1 MGGHSLRLLF
11 IIEKHSWCAPSC
23 VIIKDTLGPDDR
35 EKRDVQIIHQAS
47 LVGNLFIR
55 DSRKIIDIIKEL
67 TLGTDAK
74 TCIKGLKCGRNAMQ
88 ELQSH
93 YDRTQKDTRKKQVA
107 KADLKKIFYKN
118 ETNFTLEKYV
128 TKLKGVFNVLD
139 IYGITLYENQMK
151 EHIIDQIM
159 SPNIELN
166 TEVNICMSSHLS
178 TLLKAYTYMSTV
190 VSKLYP
196 TTNPSSGRFRK

>member
-11 IIEKHSWCAPSC
+11 ITEKHSWCAPSC

-74 TCIKGLKCGRNAMQ
+74 TWIKGLKCVRKAMQ
-88 ELQSH
+88 ELKYCCYGMSEGAQ
-93 YDRTQKDTRKKQVA
+93 RKQVA
-107 KADLKKIFYKN
+107 RDDLKKN
-118 ETNFTLEKYV
+118 LQE
-128 TKLKGVFNVLD
+128 
-139 IYGITLYENQMK
+139 
-151 EHIIDQIM
+151 
-159 SPNIELN
+159 
-166 TEVNICMSSHLS
+166 
-178 TLLKAYTYMSTV
+178 
-190 VSKLYP
+190 
-196 TTNPSSGRFRK
+196 